1 MKTNDIKLVE
11 EIYQR
16 IQTDLKKWAQENNVS
31 VDTQKMLV
39 EFALL
44 EQLAGGGY
52 AVELACSTHFSTSR
66 GSARIQ
72 LWYNEPEPKTKT
84 EIKAQIAEFLAERTI
99 AEKTTE
105 TECDGTGCDR
115 EVCQVCCSHSEHDHF
130 MCLDCGREGDA
141 SDYYGDASDYYGD
154 R

>member
-1 MKTNDIKLVE
+1 MKTNDTKLVDQ
-11 EIYQR
+11 IYKL
-16 IQTDLKKWAQENNVS
+16 IQGDLKKWAQKNNVS
-31 VDTQKMLV
+31 VDTQKTWA
-39 EFALL
+39 EFAQL
-44 EQLAGGGY
+44 EHLENGSY
-52 AVELACSTHFSTSR
+52 AVELACGTHLSTSR
-66 GSARIQ
+66 GSTRIR
-72 LWYNEPEPKTKT
+72 LWYNTPKTKT
-84 EIKAQIAEFLAERTI
+84 QIKAQIAEFLQERTI